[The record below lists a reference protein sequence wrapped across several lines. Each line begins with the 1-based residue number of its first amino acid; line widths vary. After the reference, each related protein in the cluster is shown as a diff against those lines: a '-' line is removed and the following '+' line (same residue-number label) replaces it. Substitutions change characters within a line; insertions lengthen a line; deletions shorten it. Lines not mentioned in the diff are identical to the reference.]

1 MYQPKYQ
8 EEYDK
13 EYDREHAR
21 LAAKKDAEAGEKQ
34 KKDEKARRQTLI
46 QSIFFMA
53 CLVIGYLI
61 LRGFIR

>member
-8 EEYDK
+8 EEYDR
-13 EYDREHAR
+13 EYDREYAR
-21 LAAKKDAEAGEKQ
+21 LNVRKEAEASDKQ

-53 CLVIGYLI
+53 CLIIGYLI
-61 LRGFIR
+61 LKGFM